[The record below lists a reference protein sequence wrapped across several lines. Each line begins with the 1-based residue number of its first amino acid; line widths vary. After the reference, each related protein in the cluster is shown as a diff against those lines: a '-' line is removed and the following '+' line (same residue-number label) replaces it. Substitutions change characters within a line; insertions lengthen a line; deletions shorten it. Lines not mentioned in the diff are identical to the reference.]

1 MLSFGNKVVILF
13 RRRAMLRIIVFI
25 QGFTRRLQKDHA
37 SAYSAQTAYFIILSA
52 MPFIMFILTLLHY
65 LPLDGQ
71 NFTDAL
77 LSLLPTETHALALTI
92 INEIYG
98 KTTGTLLSI
107 SVIILLWTACKGIMA
122 LTNGLNAAYEIDE
135 TRNYFHLRLQAVLY
149 TLIFAIMIIFT
160 MVFLVFGNRI
170 YAWISGRLPWLNE
183 TAALLI
189 SLRTLFSIL
198 LLTFFFAMFF
208 KFLPN
213 KQLKF
218 IKQLPG
224 ALISAAG
231 WSLCSYFFSIYVDFS
246 KNLSYIYGSLAGII
260 VLMLW
265 LYFCMYIVFI
275 GAEVNHLI
283 YLHDHPQ
290 EEVLIKY

>member
-1 MLSFGNKVVILF
+1 MLKL
-13 RRRAMLRIIVFI
+13 IVFV
-25 QGFTRRLQKDHA
+25 QSFTRRLKKDHVN
-37 SAYSAQTAYFIILSA
+37 AYSAQSAYFIILSA
-52 MPFIMFILTLLHY
+52 IPFIMFILTLLRF
-65 LPLDGQ
+65 LPLDSQ
-71 NFTDAL
+71 NFTDGL
-77 LSLLPTETHALALTI
+77 LSLIPAETHSLAVTI

-107 SVIILLWTACKGIMA
+107 SIIILLWTACKGIMA

-135 TRNYFHLRLQAVLY
+135 TRNYFRLRIQAALY

-170 YAWISGRLPWLNE
+170 YAWISEKLPWLNE

-198 LLTFFFAMFF
+198 MLTFFFAMFY

-213 KQLKF
+213 KRLKF
-218 IKQLPG
+218 LKQLPG
-224 ALISAAG
+224 ALFSAAG

-283 YLHDHPQ
+283 YLRGQPQ
-290 EEVLIKY
+290 KENLIEF